1 MDASYTCDMIISQIK
16 SSNLNYCLK
25 ESPFSVDVS
34 IKKTFIKDKNGNTKL
49 GPKEMEL
56 FYKKIDRN
64 LVTENEALKEDIQ
77 YLANEAALENALDNL
92 GLKLDKAK
100 LEIGELIDM
109 MRRKI
114 LLFPRRSLRK
124 ILLRK

>member
-1 MDASYTCDMIISQIK
+1 
-16 SSNLNYCLK
+16 
-25 ESPFSVDVS
+25 
-34 IKKTFIKDKNGNTKL
+34 
-49 GPKEMEL
+49 MEL

-77 YLANEAALENALDNL
+77 YLANEKAALENALDNL